1 MNPTLQGFWITFTR
15 FIEVLSI
22 SIPAFVLIG
31 LVMWWFSEARRKAPT
46 LRSAVEMIFPRRV
59 YTSPGFKVDLLHMLL
74 SITFWLRF
82 LGIVFAL
89 WAGMQIDKLLVAQFG
104 PAMPWVQSVWA
115 VVLLQSVVVILARDF
130 GFYLGHFVTHAVP
143 FVWRVHRSHHSA
155 EGMSVFT
162 SYRLHPLDRAVV
174 RVFHTS
180 AAALATGAVLY
191 ISGGKLAPG
200 TMAVLGVWS
209 TMISIKTLFDHGN
222 FWVSYGKLDWIVCS
236 PAMHQVHHSAQV
248 RHWDKNMG
256 EVFAIWDWMFGTIY
270 VPSRQR
276 EVHQLGTRDSEIGTA
291 NPHRTLWGFYWEPI
305 RTMADMLRHPRLAYF
320 SLQSTRHD
328 EATLAA
334 DSAQYPSA
342 AGLLPL
348 PVGPGASAGAT
359 LHR

>member
-1 MNPTLQGFWITFTR
+1 MAQAGKPQDLRENAIPR
-15 FIEVLSI
+15 SI
-22 SIPAFVLIG
+22 VLIPG
-31 LVMWWFSEARRKAPT
+31 DGIGPEVT
-46 LRSAVEMIFPRRV
+46 DAVRRV
-59 YTSPGFKVDLLHMLL
+59 IDG
-74 SITFWLRF
+74 
-82 LGIVFAL
+82 
-89 WAGMQIDKLLVAQFG
+89 AGV
-104 PAMPWVQSVWA
+104 
-115 VVLLQSVVVILARDF
+115 
-130 GFYLGHFVTHAVP
+130 
-143 FVWRVHRSHHSA
+143 
-155 EGMSVFT
+155 
-162 SYRLHPLDRAVV
+162 
-174 RVFHTS
+174 
-180 AAALATGAVLY
+180 
-191 ISGGKLAPG
+191 
-200 TMAVLGVWS
+200 
-209 TMISIKTLFDHGN
+209 
-222 FWVSYGKLDWIVCS
+222 KLDWIVCS